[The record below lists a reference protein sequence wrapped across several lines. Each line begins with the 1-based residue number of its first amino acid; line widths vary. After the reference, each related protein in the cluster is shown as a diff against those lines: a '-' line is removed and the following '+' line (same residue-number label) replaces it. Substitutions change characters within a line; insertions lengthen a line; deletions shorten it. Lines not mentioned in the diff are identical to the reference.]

1 MIDHKQMLENILEM
15 NKRYVV
21 ISGIGDVIFLHG
33 TPIFTNFTK
42 DNYWVILGN
51 HSNDDMI
58 IEAMIDGAPEQK
70 AVDVDREGEYSFDAI
85 LKYVPGDYD
94 EYGRCTMRDYLEI
107 AYIDLKFN
115 QTFLQRERE
124 LKLGEVLQKD
134 MDDLFKF

>member
-1 MIDHKQMLENILEM
+1 MIDHKQMLEDILEM

-33 TPIFTNFTK
+33 SPIFTKFTK
-42 DNYWVILGN
+42 DNYWVIMGN
-51 HSNDDMI
+51 SNDDMI
-58 IEAMIDGAPEQK
+58 IESMTVDGAEH
-70 AVDVDREGEYSFDAI
+70 VDREGEYSFDAI

>member
-1 MIDHKQMLENILEM
+1 MIDHKQMLEGILEM
-15 NKRYVV
+15 NKQYVV
-21 ISGIGDVIFLHG
+21 ISGIGDIIFLHG

-58 IEAMIDGAPEQK
+58 IESMTVDGAEH
-70 AVDVDREGEYSFDAI
+70 VDREGEYSFDAI

-115 QTFLQRERE
+115 QTFEQRERQSRLDE
-124 LKLGEVLQKD
+124 LLQKD
-134 MDDLFKF
+134 MEDLFNF